1 LTHGAEAKHP
11 RTRVLSKGKR
21 KGENDVMDEK
31 KMGKCAAKRF
41 PADAKRTFQPAMAA
55 QPALHSSYS
64 QLRNQSLR
72 KKVRCAPRDFAAMV
86 TG

>member
-1 LTHGAEAKHP
+1 
-11 RTRVLSKGKR
+11 
-21 KGENDVMDEK
+21 
-31 KMGKCAAKRF
+31 MGKCDAKRF

-55 QPALHSSYS
+55 QPALHSAYS